1 MANLNGENYVRMV
14 PKLTQEQLEAIRR
27 LRDMSDKGFLVLMR
41 NYGNWN
47 QELSSLNSVS
57 VEDILYTVVT
67 GEYELKVDDYEAYL
81 IQRVEHFQ
89 ELYNVH
95 KDVSAKSNMIVA
107 SNALSQYRKFR
118 ANEEVQK

>member
-14 PKLTQEQLEAIRR
+14 PKLTHEQLEAIRR

-81 IQRVEHFQ
+81 MERVAHYKHVWNSF
-89 ELYNVH
+89 N
-95 KDVSAKSNMIVA
+95 DGGAKECWVA
-107 SNALSQYRKFR
+107 MDRALDQYRKFR
-118 ANEEVQK
+118 TEEES